1 MNGNDMN
8 RFDAALRGQHAIAVE
23 RISPRVRAQL
33 AQRRNAALRGEH
45 STVAAHG
52 HGFRYAAAAFA
63 AVFALAIGI
72 QLRPVH
78 PATGT
83 PATSVAA
90 TTATGQDRT
99 STTMLDEDP
108 SFYAWLDSSDVRQ
121 LAME

>member
-33 AQRRNAALRGEH
+33 AQRRNAALRGER
-45 STVAAHG
+45 TAARG

>member
-45 STVAAHG
+45 STVAARG

-90 TTATGQDRT
+90 TTATGQDLT

>member
-1 MNGNDMN
+1 MNGNDTN
-8 RFDAALRGQHAIAVE
+8 RFDEALRGHHAIAVQ

-33 AQRRNAALRGEH
+33 AQRRNAALRGER
-45 STVAAHG
+45 TAARG

-72 QLRPVH
+72 QLRPIHTVPGK
-78 PATGT
+78 PAV
-83 PATSVAA
+83 SVATA
-90 TTATGQDRT
+90 TATGQDRT
-99 STTMLDEDP
+99 GTTMLDEDP

>member
-1 MNGNDMN
+1 MNGNDTN
-8 RFDAALRGQHAIAVE
+8 RFDDALRGQHAIAVQ